1 MRKNHFTLIELL
13 VVIAII
19 AILAGMLLPALGS
32 ARQRAYSAGC
42 MNNLKQIGQ
51 AEFSYTTDYDD
62 YLHGWC
68 QETYIREY
76 GKVMQV
82 GWSVV
87 LWNSGY
93 LPKPGEPKSVFFC
106 DGQSKIPD
114 NEYSTAGSDADKKK
128 MHKYN
133 NYSCNKDFMGTWAG
147 SVRSGTV
154 YTCIKVNQIKF
165 PARKILF
172 TDGLQN
178 YSGGA
183 PVEGI
188 AIQSFEYHSLTTS
201 PGASF
206 PRFTYPHFKANNIAF
221 VDGHVGEMK
230 SEKII
235 GNTNLSKIEGAPK

>member
-19 AILAGMLLPALGS
+19 AILAGMLLPALSS
-32 ARQRAYSAGC
+32 AKQRAYSAGC

-51 AEFSYTTDYDD
+51 AEFSYTTDYED

-76 GKVMQV
+76 DKIMQV
-82 GWSVV
+82 GWSVI

-106 DGQSKIPD
+106 EGQNKTPD
-114 NEYSTAGSDADKKK
+114 NEYSTAGSDKDKKK
-128 MHKYN
+128 LHKYN
-133 NYSCNKDFMGTWAG
+133 NYACNSEFMGTWAG
-147 SVRSGTV
+147 SVYNNNL
-154 YTCIKVNQIKF
+154 YTCIKVNQIKYPSNKF
-165 PARKILF
+165 LF
-172 TDGLQN
+172 TDGLRR
-178 YSGGA
+178 YSGGN
-183 PVEGI
+183 PMEGI
-188 AIQSFEYHSLTTS
+188 VSQSFNRHCFPVTTAH
-201 PGASF
+201 GQ
-206 PRFTYPHFKANNIAF
+206 FTFPHFKAINITF

-230 SEKII
+230 SEKVI